1 VQAVDAAGNADTT
14 PAVYTWRISGVGPPI
29 ADLKPPANVGKVRR
43 NVGYG
48 RMQLRWSR
56 PADSDF
62 DHVNVFVSTRRKTP
76 PRRLVYTGKRLSY
89 TDRRFKNGEYYR
101 FLVVSYDRAK
111 NASGGRSVLVPPS
124 ALLRSPR
131 NGSIVRGVPTFR
143 WAAVR
148 GASFY
153 NMQLYR
159 KGEKILSAWPG
170 RARQSL
176 TRRWQYAGRR
186 YSLRRGLYV
195 WYVWPGFG
203 PRTRARYGQLL
214 GQGTF
219 RVR

>member
-1 VQAVDAAGNADTT
+1 VAE
-14 PAVYTWRISGVGPPI
+14 
-29 ADLKPPANVGKVRR
+29 VRR
-43 NVGYG
+43 NIGYG

-62 DHVNVFVSTRRKTP
+62 DHVNVYVSTSRKTP
-76 PRRLVYTGKRLSY
+76 PRRLVYTGKRQSY
-89 TDRRFKNGEYYR
+89 ADRHFKNGQYYR

-124 ALLRSPR
+124 ALLISPR
-131 NGSIVRGVPTFR
+131 NGSTIRGVPKFR

-153 NMQLYR
+153 NIQLYR
-159 KGEKILSAWPG
+159 KGQKVLSAWPG
-170 RARQSL
+170 KARQSL
-176 TRRWQYAGRR
+176 TRKWSYGGRR
-186 YSLRRGLYV
+186 YALRRGLYV

-203 PRTRARYGQLL
+203 PRTRSRYGQLL

-219 RVR
+219 KVR